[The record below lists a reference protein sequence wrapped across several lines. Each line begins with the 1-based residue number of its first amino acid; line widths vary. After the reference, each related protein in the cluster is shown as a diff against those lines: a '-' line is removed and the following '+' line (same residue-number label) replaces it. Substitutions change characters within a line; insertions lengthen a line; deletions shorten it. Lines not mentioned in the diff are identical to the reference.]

1 MQKEMK
7 LVINFKKV
15 RDTILSHKTL
25 LLKVWIVTFV
35 LSCILILPQPR
46 YYITE
51 VSLAPES
58 VDTKALG
65 QLGSMASSFGVN
77 LGRTSSDAIYPRLY
91 PDLFAST
98 AFLVSLLDVEVTTL
112 KGDVKT
118 DYYNYIEN
126 YQKHNPLTDPLRLT
140 VKWVRSLFAKE
151 TASIPGVGGKR
162 FDPFHLSRETSDI
175 LQDVADNISCTYSRT
190 TDVVTITV
198 KDQDPMVCAL
208 LADSIKAHLQTFI
221 TEYRTKK
228 ARVDYER
235 YRRLTIEAKANYDK
249 ARQAYASYA
258 DAHTNASMQSVR
270 SRITDLENDMQLK
283 YNIYS
288 SMTIREQQAQA
299 DLQARTPVFTT
310 LTNATVPVKPA
321 GPKRML
327 FVALMLML
335 ATIFTMGYLF
345 RKELREWL

>member
-1 MQKEMK
+1 MK

-25 LLKVWIVTFV
+25 LLKVWLVTFV
-35 LSCILILPQPR
+35 LSCILILSQPR

-58 VDTKALG
+58 VDTKTLG
-65 QLGSMASSFGVN
+65 QLGSMASSLGVN
-77 LGRTSSDAIYPRLY
+77 LGNLGSASSDAIYPRLY

-98 AFLVSLLDVEVTTL
+98 AFLVSLLDIEVTTL

-118 DYYNYIEN
+118 DYYNYMN
-126 YQKHNPLTDPLRLT
+126 TCQKHNPFMVPLRLA
-140 VKWVRSLFAKE
+140 VKWARSLFAE
-151 TASIPGVGGKR
+151 EDASIPGVGGKR
-162 FDPFHLSRETSDI
+162 FDPFHLSRKTSDI

-190 TDVVTITV
+190 TGVVAIKV

-258 DAHTNASMQSVR
+258 DAHKGANMQSVR

>member
-1 MQKEMK
+1 MK

-15 RDTILSHKTL
+15 KDTILSHKTL
-25 LLKVWIVTFV
+25 LLKVWIVTFI
-35 LSCILILPQPR
+35 LSCLLILPQPR

-58 VDTKALG
+58 VDMKGLG
-65 QLGSMASSFGVN
+65 QLGSVTSSLGVN
-77 LGRTSSDAIYPRLY
+77 LGNTSSDAIYPRLY

-118 DYYNYIEN
+118 DYYSYIDN
-126 YQKHNPLTDPLRLT
+126 YQKHNPLTTPLRLT
-140 VKWVRSLFAKE
+140 VKWARSLFAKE

-175 LQDVADNISCTYSRT
+175 LQDVADNIRCTYSRT

-228 ARVDYER
+228 ARVDYEH
-235 YRRLTIEAKANYDK
+235 YRRLTTEARASYDK

-258 DAHTNASMQSVR
+258 DAHSGVNMHSVS

-299 DLQARTPVFTT
+299 DLLARTPVFTT

-327 FVALMLML
+327 FVAVMLML

>member
-1 MQKEMK
+1 
-7 LVINFKKV
+7 
-15 RDTILSHKTL
+15 
-25 LLKVWIVTFV
+25 
-35 LSCILILPQPR
+35 
-46 YYITE
+46 
-51 VSLAPES
+51 
-58 VDTKALG
+58 
-65 QLGSMASSFGVN
+65 MASSLGVN
-77 LGRTSSDAIYPRLY
+77 VGNASSDAIYPRLY
-91 PDLFAST
+91 PELFAST

-118 DYYNYIEN
+118 DYYSYIDN
-126 YQKHNPLTDPLRLT
+126 YQKHNPLTAPLRLT
-140 VKWVRSLFAKE
+140 VKWVRSMFAKE

-162 FDPFHLSRETSDI
+162 FDPFHLSRKTSDI

-228 ARVDYER
+228 ARVDYEH
-235 YRRLTIEAKANYDK
+235 YRRLTIEARASYDK
-249 ARQAYASYA
+249 ARHAYASYA
-258 DAHTNASMQSVR
+258 DAHSGVNMQSVS

-327 FVALMLML
+327 FVAVMLML
-335 ATIFTMGYLF
+335 ATIVTIGYLF